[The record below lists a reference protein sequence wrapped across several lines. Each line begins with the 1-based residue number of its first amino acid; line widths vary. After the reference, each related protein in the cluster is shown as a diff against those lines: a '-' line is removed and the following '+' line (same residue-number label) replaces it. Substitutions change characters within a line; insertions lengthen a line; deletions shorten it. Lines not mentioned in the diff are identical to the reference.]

1 MSSLISGQGGEAA
14 AEQNAGQSTAKT
26 AEPAAGQAEAP
37 ASGKPPRTSRLPKV
51 PRVSVSHSLRG
62 RLLWFLLA
70 AITMAAIAQ
79 AMIAYRSALYDAD
92 QIFDYHMQQMALSL
106 RSGAPLSN
114 NAVGPVTDPENN
126 DLVVQVWTPDGVQVF
141 RSLSRAALPQR
152 AVLGFSNVKANGTTY
167 RIFSV
172 QTSNQTV
179 QVAQDMAVRQR
190 MAGTLALRT
199 VGPIA
204 VMAPVLMLVV
214 WWVVSGSLAPVAR
227 VRRQVAARQADDLS
241 PVSEEDLP
249 DEVRP
254 LVQELNLLFGRVKTA
269 FDAQQHFVADAAHE
283 LRSPLAALKLQV
295 LSLERAADP
304 AARAVAVGRVSAG
317 IERATR
323 LVEQLLV
330 LARQEASLAA
340 EVKLEPLNLS
350 ELAKRTLGDLA
361 GTAQA
366 RQIDLG
372 LHHADARADVA
383 GHADALIILLRNL
396 VDNAI
401 KYTPAGG
408 SVDLEVSRQPDGRV
422 VLLVEDSGPGIPAE
436 ERERV
441 FSRFYRVPGSAAGGS
456 GLGLAI
462 IKSIAERHGA
472 RLALEGSERL
482 GGLRVRVDF
491 PAVKAVSS

>member
-1 MSSLISGQGGEAA
+1 M
-14 AEQNAGQSTAKT
+14 KV
-26 AEPAAGQAEAP
+26 
-37 ASGKPPRTSRLPKV
+37 RVPKV
-51 PRVSVSHSLRG
+51 PPLPRVAVTHSLRG

-70 AITMAAIAQ
+70 AITMAAVAQ

-106 RSGAPLSN
+106 RSGAPMANST
-114 NAVGPVTDPENN
+114 AGPVTDAENN

-172 QTSNQTV
+172 QTANQTV

-214 WWVVSGSLAPVAR
+214 WWVVSGSLAPVSR

-241 PVSEEDLP
+241 PVSENGLP

-254 LVQELNLLFGRVKTA
+254 LVHELNLLFGRVRTA

-283 LRSPLAALKLQV
+283 LRSPLAALKLQI
-295 LSLERAADP
+295 LSLERAQDD
-304 AARAVAVGRVSAG
+304 AARAVAVGRLTAG

-330 LARQEASLAA
+330 LARQEASDAN
-340 EVKLEPLNLS
+340 EVKLAPVA
-350 ELAKRTLGDLA
+350 LADLVKRTLGDMA
-361 GTAQA
+361 GTAAA

-372 LHHADARADVA
+372 LHHADDVNVA
-383 GHADALIILLRNL
+383 GQPDALVILLRNL

-408 SVDLEVSRQPDGRV
+408 TVDMEVRRSAAGV
-422 VLLVEDSGPGIPAE
+422 TLAVEDSGPGISPE

-441 FSRFYRVPGSAAGGS
+441 FSRFYRVPGSEAGGS

-472 RLALEGSERL
+472 ALTLESSERL

-491 PAVKAVSS
+491 PAIA

>member
-1 MSSLISGQGGEAA
+1 MKMKVKVKL
-14 AEQNAGQSTAKT
+14 
-26 AEPAAGQAEAP
+26 
-37 ASGKPPRTSRLPKV
+37 PPM
-51 PRVSVSHSLRG
+51 PRVPVVTHSLRG

-79 AMIAYRSALYDAD
+79 ALIAYRSALNDAD
-92 QIFDYHMQQMALSL
+92 QIFDYHMQQMAMSL
-106 RSGAPLSN
+106 RSSATLTNKAADTSP
-114 NAVGPVTDPENN
+114 DPGND
-126 DLVVQVWTPDGVQVF
+126 DLVVQVWTPDGAQVF

-152 AVLGFSNVKANGTTY
+152 AVLGFSNVKANNTTY

-179 QVAQDMAVRQR
+179 QVAMDMAVRQR

-204 VMAPVLMLVV
+204 VMAPILMLVV
-214 WWVVSGSLAPVAR
+214 WWVVSGSLAPVSR
-227 VRRQVAARQADDLS
+227 VKRQVAARQADDLS
-241 PVSEEDLP
+241 PVSENDLP
-249 DEVRP
+249 DEVLP
-254 LVQELNLLFGRVKTA
+254 LVHELNLLFGRVRTA
-269 FDAQQHFVADAAHE
+269 FEAQQHFVADAAHE

-295 LSLERAADP
+295 LSLERAQDD
-304 AARAVAVGRVSAG
+304 AARSVAIGRVTAG

-330 LARQEASLAA
+330 LARQEGSADDVRLDR
-340 EVKLEPLNLS
+340 VNLS
-350 ELAKRTLGDLA
+350 DLVKRTLGDMA
-361 GTAQA
+361 GLAQA

-372 LHHADARADVA
+372 LNHVEEAAID
-383 GHADALIILLRNL
+383 GQPDALIILLRNL

-401 KYTPAGG
+401 KYTPSGGTVDIELRRVAGEAKG
-408 SVDLEVSRQPDGRV
+408 KGAPGPGRV
-422 VLLVEDSGPGIPAE
+422 LLSVEDSGPGIPPD

-441 FSRFYRVPGSAAGGS
+441 FSRFYRVPGSPAGGS

-472 RLALEGSERL
+472 TLTLASSERL
-482 GGLRVRVDF
+482 GGLRINLDF
-491 PAVKAVSS
+491 PETARPTPV

>member
-1 MSSLISGQGGEAA
+1 MKVKVKMPSLPS
-14 AEQNAGQSTAKT
+14 
-26 AEPAAGQAEAP
+26 
-37 ASGKPPRTSRLPKV
+37 L
-51 PRVSVSHSLRG
+51 PRVPVVTHSLRG

-79 AMIAYRSALYDAD
+79 ALIAYRSALSDAD
-92 QIFDYHMQQMALSL
+92 QIFDYHMQQMAMSL
-106 RSGAPLSN
+106 RSSATLTN
-114 NAVGPVTDPENN
+114 KAADAVADPEND
-126 DLVVQVWTPDGVQVF
+126 DLVVQVWTPDGAQVF

-152 AVLGFSNVKANGTTY
+152 AVLGFSNVKANNTTY

-204 VMAPVLMLVV
+204 VMAPILMLVV
-214 WWVVSGSLAPVAR
+214 WWVVSGSLAPVSR
-227 VRRQVAARQADDLS
+227 VKRQVAARQADDLS
-241 PVSEEDLP
+241 PVSENDLP
-249 DEVRP
+249 DEVLP
-254 LVQELNLLFGRVKTA
+254 LVHELNLLFGRVRTA
-269 FDAQQHFVADAAHE
+269 FEAQQHFVADAAHE

-295 LSLERAADP
+295 LSLGRAQDE
-304 AARAVAVGRVSAG
+304 AARNVAIGRVTAG

-330 LARQEASLAA
+330 LARQEGSVDGTTMEALSLSDL
-340 EVKLEPLNLS
+340 V
-350 ELAKRTLGDLA
+350 KRTLGDMA
-361 GTAQA
+361 GLAQA

-372 LHHADARADVA
+372 LHHADEA
-383 GHADALIILLRNL
+383 GIDGQPDALIILLRNL

-408 SVDLEVSRQPDGRV
+408 TVDLDLRRVPGAKSAPGRV
-422 VLLVEDSGPGIPAE
+422 VLSVEDSGPGIPAD

-441 FSRFYRVPGSAAGGS
+441 FNRFYRVPGSEAGGS

-472 RLALEGSERL
+472 VLTLDQSERL
-482 GGLRVRVDF
+482 GGLQVKVDF
-491 PAVKAVSS
+491 PETAKPTPV

>member
-1 MSSLISGQGGEAA
+1 MKVKMPSLPS
-14 AEQNAGQSTAKT
+14 
-26 AEPAAGQAEAP
+26 
-37 ASGKPPRTSRLPKV
+37 L
-51 PRVSVSHSLRG
+51 PRVPVVTHSLRG

-79 AMIAYRSALYDAD
+79 AMIAYRSALSDAD
-92 QIFDYHMQQMALSL
+92 QIFDYHMQQMAMSL
-106 RSGAPLSN
+106 RSSATLTN
-114 NAVGPVTDPENN
+114 KAADTAADPEND
-126 DLVVQVWTPDGVQVF
+126 DLVVQVWTPDGAQVF

-152 AVLGFSNVKANGTTY
+152 AVLGFSNVKVNKTTY

-214 WWVVSGSLAPVAR
+214 WWVVSGSLAPVSR
-227 VRRQVAARQADDLS
+227 VKRQVAARQADDLS
-241 PVSEEDLP
+241 PVSENDLP
-249 DEVRP
+249 DEVLP
-254 LVQELNLLFGRVKTA
+254 LVQELNLLFVRVRTA
-269 FDAQQHFVADAAHE
+269 FEAQQHFVADAAHE
-283 LRSPLAALKLQV
+283 LRTPLAALKLQV
-295 LSLERAADP
+295 LSLERAPDE
-304 AARAVAVGRVSAG
+304 AARKVAVSRVTAG

-330 LARQEASLAA
+330 LARQEGGGQ
-340 EVKLEPLNLS
+340 EIKLEPVSLD
-350 ELAKRTLGDLA
+350 ELVRRVLGDMNGL
-361 GTAQA
+361 AQA

-372 LHHADARADVA
+372 LHHADHDLVVA
-383 GHADALIILLRNL
+383 GQHDALLILLRNL

-408 SVDLEVSRQPDGRV
+408 TVDVTLRRSAAATKHGKPRI
-422 VLLVEDSGPGIPAE
+422 LLRVEDSGPGIPPE

-441 FSRFYRVPGSAAGGS
+441 FSRFYRVPGSPAGGS
-456 GLGLAI
+456 GLGMAI
-462 IKSIAERHGA
+462 VQSIAERHGG
-472 RLALEGSERL
+472 ALSLDRSERL
-482 GGLRVRVDF
+482 GGLQVNLDF
-491 PAVKAVSS
+491 PETGKPTPA